1 MGLKEKILVNVYRS
15 MTLSQ
20 FLYAPI
26 LVSASNTGKEEMIKQ
41 QIRFF
46 NIIGITTE
54 RALSQYN
61 IPTLASS
68 IEKQCLAITERILK
82 DPNHTITQAQEAKK
96 ITIKHT
102 WLSICSFK
110 SKYQI
115 IPRKLPTSDMTGE
128 KRWVSK
134 QIYKPKKS

>member
-1 MGLKEKILVNVYRS
+1 
-15 MTLSQ
+15 
-20 FLYAPI
+20 
-26 LVSASNTGKEEMIKQ
+26 MIKQ

-82 DPNHTITQAQEAKK
+82 DPNHPITQAQEAKK
-96 ITIKHT
+96 SQYNTRGSQYVVSRANT
-102 WLSICSFK
+102 
-110 SKYQI
+110 
-115 IPRKLPTSDMTGE
+115 KL
-128 KRWVSK
+128 
-134 QIYKPKKS
+134 Y